1 MSTFSKPMMMTERQK
16 KFRES
21 YVNQISPFYNGL
33 LHIGVMYV
41 AGITA
46 IYYCASQLS
55 NPTWAWLTIIPVAI
69 AGNFVEWAM
78 HKYVMHRQIDV
89 FALRA
94 IYDRHT
100 RQHHQYFTDTD
111 YTIDTVKEHRIVF
124 FPWRV
129 LIVLGVAGTILGY
142 IASKIFNPNVGYI
155 LYMTMVG
162 HYLLYE
168 TFHYCCHIKENWF
181 VRNMPFINTIRRHH
195 AAHHNLGI
203 MMHKNMNLTFPFA
216 DWIMGTSDIKRG
228 LIGTLLNGF
237 NQDHIDPKLKPIIEK
252 FQNGRVQEERV
263 TLEGPILD
271 QQEQKAL
278 QS

>member
-46 IYYCASQLS
+46 IYYCASQLN

-78 HKYVMHRQIDV
+78 HKYVMHRLIDV

-129 LIVLGVAGTILGY
+129 LIVLGVAGTIFGY
-142 IASKIFNPNVGYI
+142 IAAKIFNPNVGYI

-162 HYLLYE
+162 HYLIYE
-168 TFHYCCHIKENWF
+168 TFHYCCHVKENWF

-237 NQDHIDPKLKPIIEK
+237 NQDYIDPKLKPIIEK
-252 FQNGRVQEERV
+252 FQNGRVQEEKV

-271 QQEQKAL
+271 QHEQKAL